1 VSFLLVLLTTSL
13 AFAGIGLLGE
23 LGRDLSFP
31 RAAGTPLLAVAVGA
45 SILGLWLGHRQ
56 HGRGEPLAVG
66 LFGLLVTMCGLL
78 TADSVAFFGAS
89 IVVASA
95 LWSALA
101 KPVETRT

>member
-1 VSFLLVLLTTSL
+1 VSFLLVLLTASL
-13 AFAGIGLLGE
+13 AFTGMGLLGE

-31 RAAGTPLLAVAVGA
+31 SAAATPLLAVAVGA
-45 SILGLWLGHRQ
+45 SILGLWLGHKH

-66 LFGLLVTMCGLL
+66 LFGLLVTTCGLL
-78 TADSVAFFGAS
+78 TEHTVAFFGAS
-89 IVVASA
+89 IVVAAA